1 MTNFRRI
8 ETNANRSTGVCDVST
23 NDGVRTK
30 PTGIDDYRLET
41 IWIDRFAFVSI
52 RRKFAVLILVSYGTR
67 TGTVSLTRNWSGLL
81 YIRSTYE
88 YRYNKGTIVDV
99 VARFTVL

>member
-30 PTGIDDYRLET
+30 PNGIDDYRFET

-52 RRKFAVLILVSYGTR
+52 LLEFVVRKQV
-67 TGTVSLTRNWSGLL
+67 
-81 YIRSTYE
+81 
-88 YRYNKGTIVDV
+88 
-99 VARFTVL
+99 